1 VSNTAVGIC
10 YGPSDSLPL
19 RADADLSVRD
29 LDTELTCGPEGRRRM
44 YRVFVPAVD
53 GVWAPAVHSNC
64 QHNELA
70 ALRLR
75 TMGPTPE
82 EVPMSLELLA
92 RLKGLRGLARSA
104 NLTAWTLERTA
115 ASYKGR
121 LGRRYKEALVSL
133 EDEGLGS
140 NDAVLTAFL
149 KGEKFN
155 PSLKISKP
163 RLICPRSPRYNLVLA
178 SYLKPFEHM
187 LWRRWRYAR
196 NCPRTR
202 VSAKGLNGRSR
213 ARLIAEKM
221 RMVGDCV
228 VLEVDGKAFEAHV
241 GRDQLLAEHSVYK
254 AAWPK
259 DSTLNWALSKQL
271 ELSGSTSR
279 GVDFFREGC
288 RASGDFNTGLG
299 NTMLMGL
306 FVITAV
312 ENLLQGTSAKASVLA
327 DGDNCLLFVER
338 SYEALFRE
346 RFADTVSGLCSH
358 ELTVEKPV
366 SILERVVFGQSRP
379 CMTGAGLVMVRD
391 IYKTL
396 SGAFCGYRHYGD
408 RSFGPRL
415 VRAVAQAELSLC
427 RGVPVLQ
434 PFFEAVVK
442 CTSKYKALKDPT
454 FFLEGHLLHVVD
466 RGHVPIVAEARQSF
480 SRGWDIGAEDQVH
493 LEQRLVNLVEK
504 NLCHV
509 LDNGL
514 WLGTVV
520 GSDHGALGD
529 REPGDMEH
537 LFLEGPGGL

>member
-1 VSNTAVGIC
+1 
-10 YGPSDSLPL
+10 
-19 RADADLSVRD
+19 
-29 LDTELTCGPEGRRRM
+29 
-44 YRVFVPAVD
+44 
-53 GVWAPAVHSNC
+53 
-64 QHNELA
+64 LA
-70 ALRLR
+70 
-75 TMGPTPE
+75 
-82 EVPMSLELLA
+82 
-92 RLKGLRGLARSA
+92 
-104 NLTAWTLERTA
+104 
-115 ASYKGR
+115 
-121 LGRRYKEALVSL
+121 SL
-133 EDEGLGS
+133 EDEGLGLD
-140 NDAVLTAFL
+140 DAVLKAFL

-155 PSLKISKP
+155 PSLKVSKP

-196 NCPRTR
+196 NCPSTR

-254 AAWPK
+254 AAWPN
-259 DSTLNWALSKQL
+259 DTTLNWLLSKQL

-279 GVDFFREGC
+279 GVDFSREGC

-306 FVITAV
+306 FVITAI
-312 ENLLQGTSAKASVLA
+312 ENLLRGSHSKATVLA

-338 SYEALFRE
+338 DRETLFRE
-346 RFADTVSGLCSH
+346 RFAGAVSVICSH

-379 CMTGAGLVMVRD
+379 CMTAAGLVMVRD
-391 IYKTL
+391 IFKTL

-408 RSFGPRL
+408 RNFGPRL
-415 VRAVAQAELSLC
+415 VRSVAQAELSLS

-434 PFFEAVVK
+434 PYFEAVVR

-454 FFLEGHLLHVVD
+454 QFLEGHLLHVVD

-480 SRGWDIGAEDQVH
+480 SRGWDIGAEDQVE
-493 LEQRLVNLVEK
+493 LERRLVSLVER
-504 NLCHV
+504 NLCRV
-509 LDNGL
+509 LDGGV
-514 WLGTVV
+514 WLDHVV
-520 GSDHGALGD
+520 LVDHGPLGD
-529 REPGDMEH
+529 REPSDQDH